1 MNLSAGYPSW
11 CSPLVEPKLEKID
24 VPHLKRDIR
33 KFYEAGVFSDDD
45 NEWWVLFFDSFM
57 LKYGQVPDQAPPW
70 PVDGFATALAPPTP
84 PAVQLSSRIED
95 LRNAEVTAPPQVLL

>member
-1 MNLSAGYPSW
+1 
-11 CSPLVEPKLEKID
+11 
-24 VPHLKRDIR
+24 
-33 KFYEAGVFSDDD
+33 
-45 NEWWVLFFDSFM
+45 M